1 MIRINLLP
9 HRAAKRA
16 LRKRE
21 FNLLLIGT
29 LIAGAA
35 VWYLGKLY
43 LDERIAEQQRRN
55 DLLVAENKKL
65 DGQIDEIKKL
75 KEQTQQLLDRK
86 QVVET
91 LQVNRGA
98 SVKLLD
104 QLVRQ
109 LPDGVYLKAV
119 KQTGTKVNLVGLA
132 QSNARVSTLMRNLE
146 SSPYLMNPELVEI
159 KAVTDRNQ
167 QRLNEFS
174 LNISLKGLEDPNAVK
189 AAPKPGVPP
198 AATAPS
204 SREKVMKRSRSKGT
218 P

>member
-21 FNLLLIGT
+21 FNLLVVGT

-35 VWYLGKLY
+35 IWYLGKLY

-65 DGQIDEIKKL
+65 DTQIDEIKKL
-75 KEQTQQLLDRK
+75 KEQTAQLLARK

-146 SSPYLMNPELVEI
+146 ASPYLTGPELVEI
-159 KAVTDRNQ
+159 KAVNDRN

-174 LNISLKGLEDPNAVK
+174 LNISIKGLEDPNAVK
-189 AAPKPGVPP
+189 SALKPGSPP
-198 AATAPS
+198 APAAPS
-204 SREKVMKRSRSKGT
+204 SREKVMQAITK
-218 P
+218 

>member
-21 FNLLLIGT
+21 FNMLLLGT
-29 LIAGAA
+29 VVAA
-35 VWYLGKLY
+35 ATIWYVGKLI
-43 LDERIAEQQRRN
+43 LDERIATQQRRN
-55 DLLVAENKKL
+55 DMLIAENKKL
-65 DGQIDEIKKL
+65 DARIEEIKKL
-75 KEQTQQLLDRK
+75 QEQTSALLARK

-91 LQVNRGA
+91 LQVNRAA

-109 LPDGVYLKAV
+109 LPDGVYLKAI
-119 KQTGTKVNLVGLA
+119 KQTGNKINLVGLA
-132 QSNARVSTLMRNLE
+132 QSNARVSSLMRNLE
-146 SSPYLMNPELVEI
+146 SSPYLQSAQLVEI
-159 KAVTDRNQ
+159 KAVTERN

-189 AAPKPGVPP
+189 TTQPASAA
-198 AATAPS
+198 AAVAPS
-204 SREKVMKRSRSKGT
+204 SREKVMQAITK
-218 P
+218 

>member
-16 LRKRE
+16 LKKRE
-21 FNLLLIGT
+21 FNFMVLLTIVV
-29 LIAGAA
+29 AA
-35 VWYLGKLY
+35 ATWFVGKFL
-43 LDERIAEQQRRN
+43 LDEANAEQQRRN
-55 DLLVAENKKL
+55 DLLTTEIKRL
-65 DGQIDEIKKL
+65 DKDIEEIKKL
-75 KEQTQQLLDRK
+75 KDQTAQLLARK

-109 LPDGVYLKAV
+109 MPDGVYLKSI
-119 KQTGTKVNLVGLA
+119 KQTGPKINMIGLA

-146 SSPYLMNPELVEI
+146 ASPYLTGAELVEI
-159 KAVTDRNQ
+159 KAVTERN

-174 LNISLKGLEDPNAVK
+174 LNISLKGLEDPNTVK
-189 AAPKPGVPP
+189 AAVG
-198 AATAPS
+198 AAPTAAVAPT
-204 SREKVMKRSRSKGT
+204 SREKVMQAITK
-218 P
+218 